1 MIVNHQ
7 WEPGKQGGDM
17 GFNNLKMGV
26 KLGVGFGIVGIL
38 FIIVVFQ
45 YQRTLTGTTNAF
57 KNLLHTNE

>member
-1 MIVNHQ
+1 
-7 WEPGKQGGDM
+7 
-17 GFNNLKMGV
+17 MGV